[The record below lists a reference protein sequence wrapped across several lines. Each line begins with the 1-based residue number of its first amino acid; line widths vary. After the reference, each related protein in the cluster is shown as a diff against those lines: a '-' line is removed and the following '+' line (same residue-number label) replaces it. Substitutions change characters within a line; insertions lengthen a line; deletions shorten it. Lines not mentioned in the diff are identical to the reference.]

1 MPQLFLLLLLLLP
14 LPAAADAKTVTVL
27 TVDGAISPASADYV
41 LRGLKR
47 AQDGGSRLVVL
58 KLDTPGGLDT
68 SMRDIIKAILA
79 SPVPVATFVAPSG
92 ARAASAGTYILYAS
106 HVAAM
111 APGTNLGAASPVQI
125 GIGGAVPTAPPGPAG
140 SAASAAAPQADTM
153 TLKHLHDASAYIRSL
168 AQLRG
173 RNVEWAE
180 RAVREAVSLSAD
192 EALRIHV
199 VDRVASDVGELLKQI
214 DGTRVSAAGTTV
226 TIDVA
231 GAEVVA
237 FDPDWRTRMLFV
249 IASPSLALLLMTI
262 GVYGLLF
269 EFSSPGYI
277 LPGVVGGICLLLGLF
292 ALQMLPFSTTGL
304 ALMALGMAFLVAEI
318 FVPTSGALAV
328 GGVIAFVA
336 GAMMLI
342 DTDIPGFGIPLALIV
357 GVAGV
362 TAVFVLFVVGMAV
375 KSRRRPIVSGREE
388 LAGGAGEVLADF
400 TGEGWARVHG
410 ETWRVRST
418 VPLTQGQQVRVTGI
432 DGLTLDVEPQ
442 PNEANAR
449 TR

>member
-1 MPQLFLLLLLLLP
+1 
-14 LPAAADAKTVTVL
+14 
-27 TVDGAISPASADYV
+27 
-41 LRGLKR
+41 
-47 AQDGGSRLVVL
+47 
-58 KLDTPGGLDT
+58 
-68 SMRDIIKAILA
+68 
-79 SPVPVATFVAPSG
+79 
-92 ARAASAGTYILYAS
+92 
-106 HVAAM
+106 
-111 APGTNLGAASPVQI
+111 VQI
-125 GIGGAVPTAPPGPAG
+125 GIGGAVPTAPPAPAG

-180 RAVREAVSLSAD
+180 RAVREAVSLSAE

-199 VDRVASDVGELLKQI
+199 VDRVAGDVGELLKQI

-342 DTDIPGFGIPLALIV
+342 DTDVPGFGIPLALIV
-357 GVAGV
+357 GIAAV
-362 TAVFVLFVVGMAV
+362 TALFVLVVVGMAV
-375 KSRRRPIVSGREE
+375 QSRRRPVVSGREE
-388 LAGGAGEVLADF
+388 LAGESGEVLADF

-410 ETWRVRST
+410 ETWRVRSV
-418 VPLTQGQQVRVTGI
+418 VPLTQGQRVRVTGI